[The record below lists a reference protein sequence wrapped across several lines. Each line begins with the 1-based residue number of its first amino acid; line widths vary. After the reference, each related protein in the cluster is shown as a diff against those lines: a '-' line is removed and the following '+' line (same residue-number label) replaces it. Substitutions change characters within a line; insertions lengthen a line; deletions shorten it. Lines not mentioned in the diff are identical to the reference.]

1 MVFKAHSGYQVE
13 LPGFKY
19 NTNKII
25 YIIKIIIR
33 PIEHMQNVV
42 ILFLPHILLDVLKCL
57 ILC

>member
-13 LPGFKY
+13 LPGFEY